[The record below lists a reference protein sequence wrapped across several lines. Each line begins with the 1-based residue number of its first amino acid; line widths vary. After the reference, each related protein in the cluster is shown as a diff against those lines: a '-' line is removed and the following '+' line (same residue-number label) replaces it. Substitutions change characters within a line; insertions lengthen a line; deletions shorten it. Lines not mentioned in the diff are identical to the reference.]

1 MAEIKKVNKNKPSS
15 NAPVFT
21 WGAKEFA
28 DYKKDT
34 GWFAIMTLVTLALVS
49 LFYWQKNWTA
59 MGVVIAAGGALFA
72 QSRIR
77 PKKVSCEVHRS
88 GVVVDGK
95 VHPFE
100 TLKSFWIIYGE
111 HPSVRLEQTS
121 RFSAPINMPI
131 ADEDPEQIRLFISKF
146 LPENEERGEDVTD
159 TISRWLRF

>member
-1 MAEIKKVNKNKPSS
+1 MAKVNKNKTSS
-15 NAPVFT
+15 NIPVFK
-21 WGAKEFA
+21 WQAKEFP
-28 DYKKDT
+28 DYKKDG
-34 GWFAIMTLVTLALVS
+34 GWFATVVIVTLALAA

-59 MGVVIAAGGALFA
+59 TGVVIAAGGALLA

-77 PKKVSCEVHRS
+77 PKKINCEVYRS
-88 GVVVDGK
+88 GVVVGGK
-95 VHPFE
+95 AHPFE

-121 RFSAPINMPI
+121 RFKAPINMPI
-131 ADEDPEQIRLFISKF
+131 IDEDPEQIRLFIAKF